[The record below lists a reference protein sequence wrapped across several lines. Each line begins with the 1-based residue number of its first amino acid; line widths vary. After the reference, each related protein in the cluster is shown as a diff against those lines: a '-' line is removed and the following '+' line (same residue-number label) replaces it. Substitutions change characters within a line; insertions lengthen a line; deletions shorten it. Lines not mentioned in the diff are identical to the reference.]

1 MFDMAQWLSWLER
14 RPVTAEVEGSSPFW
28 VVIFIFGVL
37 AQLGEHLP
45 YKQRVIGS
53 SPIGPTFAGVAEL
66 ADAQDLKSCGPN
78 RPYRFDSGRRHMTI
92 FTRIRANMVFFI
104 LKYSFLLL
112 FAVFSVG
119 LNQKTLSLVY
129 FSPCLV

>member
-78 RPYRFDSGRRHMTI
+78 RPYRFDSGRRH
-92 FTRIRANMVFFI
+92 F
-104 LKYSFLLL
+104 
-112 FAVFSVG
+112 
-119 LNQKTLSLVY
+119 
-129 FSPCLV
+129 